1 MPRGRPASPARAIA
15 CPTCGA
21 DGGVPCIDGS
31 DLAIEGRYHAARMR
45 AAGLEPYASGPSGPS
60 GHQRGHPERRR
71 SEPEY
76 GFE

>member
-1 MPRGRPASPARAIA
+1 MPRGRPPSLARAIA

-21 DGGVPCIDGS
+21 DGGAACIDAHG
-31 DLAIEGRYHAARMR
+31 AVMVGRYHAARMR

-71 SEPEY
+71 SEPE
-76 GFE
+76 